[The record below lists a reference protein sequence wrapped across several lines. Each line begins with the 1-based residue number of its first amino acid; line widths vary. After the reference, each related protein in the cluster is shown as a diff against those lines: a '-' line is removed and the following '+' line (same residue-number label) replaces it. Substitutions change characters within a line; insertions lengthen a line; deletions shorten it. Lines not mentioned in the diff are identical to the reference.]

1 MKELNKKSVLIVD
14 DIVSDRSELKKI
26 LSSDYR
32 VLEAQNGDKALA
44 MLGRSEDGI
53 CAVILA
59 FGACGEDCARVL
71 KALRENEEFS
81 SVSVILAA
89 PAEDAERQE
98 QALELGADDLVT
110 KPYNAGV
117 VRRRVQNII
126 TRTEAVMKVDENKHL
141 MELLRF
147 LEIDAKTGIYTKG
160 RFCSA
165 TEEKLLQEPEK
176 RFLIVRWDVD
186 HFKLYNDAYGTVS
199 GDNYLSK
206 IGEMYKTRISGLSK
220 VVTYGHWEADHFVM
234 CCEKDGFDLVGLF
247 SLIRGYIAE
256 NFPDYEFVP
265 RFGIFEIDNPKLD
278 VNLMCDRAY
287 LALKT
292 LKDSYDEYYA
302 YYNTKMLEV
311 LIEEQKL
318 IREMKDA
325 IGNEQFE
332 VYFQPQVNYFTGE
345 LSGAEALVRWNH
357 PAKGLVQPD
366 KFIPI
371 FERNG
376 AIRQLDEFVLHKICT
391 LMRQWMDEGIAVSPI
406 SVNVSRKDIY
416 NPLLCS
422 RIRKII
428 SFYGISPEML
438 HIEITE
444 TAYIEDSE
452 QIIKVVEQF
461 KNDGFTVEMDDFG
474 TGYSSLNFLKDVP
487 VDTVK
492 LDMRFISRGNS
503 SRGGNILSSVVRM
516 AHSMKME
523 VIAEGVETRQQADYL
538 KSIGCKLMQGYFFA
552 KPMLPEK
559 FRLVLKN
566 NSSLSR
572 HGVTDASEMNNVM
585 DFLDSSVQSTL
596 LFNSF
601 IGGAAIV
608 EFDGERLE
616 LIRAN
621 DRYFK
626 IMKTD
631 SDSFF
636 NDCEIHF
643 SDISDETRQNFV
655 DLLFESVN
663 SGEEVECEIGRNEGE
678 GKKLLWLHVRARCL
692 ASNRNNHVIYLLIE
706 DVTEQKLTKRKNDK
720 LIESYS
726 LLTNNIPG
734 GMITVIKD
742 GKRNVVNFNQ
752 RAAQMFGYS
761 EKEYSAALDKDVFT
775 FVHPEDAPRLK
786 AFFAGLIQKKTGDFD
801 LYFRYKRKKGGWMRV
816 HAIGELMMSCDKTLA
831 SVIMMDADHAVNA
844 ELAGE
849 TDGEFEMFNLSLN
862 YLYDELLCG
871 MMLYRKEENGLRL
884 IRYNAAALSMLGYY
898 DEKQFLEDHVLGDE
912 DEDFCKTVRYALE
925 SVQKV
930 SYEHE
935 VERVSGERSW
945 IMEVVYPVPFVE
957 GSGLVQRVMY
967 DITAIKLLSGSDN
980 DKVSRL
986 EGLKRIG
993 GEKKLARIAGAIQ
1006 NADSVRNAEGEMPV
1020 AVKDRV
1026 TNILT
1031 ADSALEIMR
1040 NRLDAREGDGFDAMM
1055 IIDLD
1060 GFGFVNE
1067 ILGRVAGDIL
1077 LGKVAASLKKFFR
1090 KDDVIARFKGDQFVV
1105 YMRNA
1110 FSLDAVMRKAGN
1122 VIKELSTIE
1131 IVDVG
1136 FVQCCIGTVGIRDE
1150 YEDVELVLDKARSA
1164 LREAKSMGKN
1174 CCAAYS
1180 GN

>member
-1 MKELNKKSVLIVD
+1 MTDLNRKSILLVGNAADRSVL
-14 DIVSDRSELKKI
+14 KNI
-26 LSSDYR
+26 LALNYGL
-32 VLEAQNGDKALA
+32 LEAENAEETRTLLHGEGASPCAVIADASGGLASAGEILGAVREDKALA
-44 MLGRSEDGI
+44 GLPVLVAVSEGDVE
-53 CAVILA
+53 AQA
-59 FGACGEDCARVL
+59 
-71 KALRENEEFS
+71 
-81 SVSVILAA
+81 
-89 PAEDAERQE
+89 
-98 QALELGADDLVT
+98 QALELGADDYIT
-110 KPYNAGV
+110 KPYNASLV
-117 VRRRVQNII
+117 LHRLASAV
-126 TRTEAVMKVDENKHL
+126 TRAEALLTVEENKHR
-141 MELLRF
+141 MKLLRF

-160 RFCSA
+160 QFCSVTA
-165 TEEKLLQEPEK
+165 EKLLKYPEK
-176 RFLIVRWDVD
+176 RYLIVRWDVD

-206 IGEMYKTRISGLSK
+206 IGEMYRTKISALPN
-220 VVTYGHWEADHFVM
+220 VVSYGHWEADHFVM
-234 CCEKDGFDLVGLF
+234 CCEREGFDAEALF
-247 SLIRGYIAE
+247 EIIRGYIAE

-265 RFGIFEIDNPKLD
+265 RFGLFEIDNPKLD

-292 LKDSYDEYYA
+292 LKDSFDEYYA
-302 YYNTKMLEV
+302 YYNGEMLEV

-325 IGNEQFE
+325 IGNEEFE

-357 PAKGLVQPD
+357 PTKGLIQPD

-376 AIRQLDEFVLHKICT
+376 AIRQLDEFVLHKICG
-391 LMRQWMDEGIAVSPI
+391 LMRQWMDEGIKVSPI

-444 TAYIEDSE
+444 SAYIEDSE
-452 QIIKVVEQF
+452 QIIRVVEQF
-461 KNDGFTVEMDDFG
+461 KSDGFTVEMDDFG

-516 AHSMKME
+516 AHSMNME

-552 KPMLPEK
+552 QPMLSDK
-559 FRLVLKN
+559 FRKMLKS
-566 NSSLSR
+566 NSSLAHHSAED
-572 HGVTDASEMNNVM
+572 VSEAKNVM

-608 EFDGERLE
+608 EFDGEKLE

-643 SDISDETRQNFV
+643 SDISDETRQNFI
-655 DLLFESVN
+655 DLLFETVKT
-663 SGEEVECEIGRNEGE
+663 GEEVECEIGRRETP
-678 GKKLLWLHVRARCL
+678 GKKLLWLHLRARCL
-692 ASNRNNHVIYLLIE
+692 SSNRNNHVIYLLIE
-706 DVTEQKLTKRKNDK
+706 DITEQKLIKRKNDK

-726 LLTNNIPG
+726 AIANNIPG
-734 GMITVIKD
+734 GMVTVVND
-742 GKRNVVNFNQ
+742 GKRNTINFNP
-752 RAAQMFGYS
+752 RAAKMLGYS
-761 EKEYSAALDKDVFT
+761 EREFASALDENIFSFIHPDDVSR
-775 FVHPEDAPRLK
+775 VK
-786 AFFAGLIQKKTGDFD
+786 AFFRGMSKTKSGDFD
-801 LYFRYKRKKGGWMRV
+801 LSFRYMRKNGDWLRV
-816 HAIGELMMSCDKTLA
+816 QLIGERMVSGDKILVSA
-831 SVIMMDADHAVNA
+831 IMLDADRAVSA
-844 ELAGE
+844 EIADEADSELQ
-849 TDGEFEMFNLSLN
+849 MHNLSLN

-871 MMLYRKEENGLRL
+871 MMLYKREKEGLRL
-884 IRYNAAALSMLGYY
+884 IRHNAAALSMLGYC
-898 DEKQFLEDHVLGDE
+898 DEELFLEERGKGDDDAE
-912 DEDFCKTVRYALE
+912 FAEAVRYALDT
-925 SVQKV
+925 VQKV

-935 VERVSGERSW
+935 VLRSSGEKSW
-945 IMEVVYPVPFVE
+945 IMEVLYPVPFVE
-957 GSGLVQRVMY
+957 ASGLIQRVMY
-967 DITAIKLLSGSDN
+967 DITAINLLSGSEN
-980 DKVSRL
+980 DSVSRL
-986 EGLKRIG
+986 ESLKHIG

-1006 NADSVRNAEGEMPV
+1006 TADRESASVSAE
-1020 AVKDRV
+1020 KDRI

-1031 ADSALEIMR
+1031 GDSAALIIQSLLAER
-1040 NRLDAREGDGFDAMM
+1040 SQDGFDAMM

-1077 LGKVAASLKKFFR
+1077 LGKVAASLKRIFR
-1090 KDDVIARFKGDQFVV
+1090 ADDVVARYKGDQFLV
-1105 YMRNA
+1105 YMRDA
-1110 FSLDAVMRKAGN
+1110 LSMEAVMKKAEM
-1122 VIKELSTIE
+1122 VIKELSEIE

-1136 FVQCCIGTVGIRDE
+1136 FVQCCIGAAGVGEGLDS
-1150 YEDVELVLDKARSA
+1150 VELLLDSARSA
-1164 LREAKSMGKN
+1164 LREAKKIGRN
-1174 CCAAYS
+1174 CCAAFS
-1180 GN
+1180 G